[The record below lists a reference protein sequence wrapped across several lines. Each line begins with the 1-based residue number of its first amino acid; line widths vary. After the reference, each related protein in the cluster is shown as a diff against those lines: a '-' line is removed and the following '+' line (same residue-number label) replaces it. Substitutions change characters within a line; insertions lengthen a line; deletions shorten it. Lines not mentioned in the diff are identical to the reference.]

1 MTDSSLK
8 GVFLALALANII
20 VLAWTLWHGPAALPP
35 SAPVANTGPTLQ
47 LANEKNPPAP
57 APAVSSEPATQTPP
71 AATQSDSPTEPAT
84 GEDSTALLTGV
95 ARCISLG
102 PFRDLAEASQASSTM
117 RGSGYAP
124 RTRLAEGDVW
134 AGLWVYL
141 ADLPSRAEAQR
152 AMSVLKQRG
161 IADAYIMPAADQTN
175 VISLGIFS
183 EAQRA
188 QRRAEEV
195 RSLGFTPSVADRTR
209 KDTVYWIDIDLKPT
223 DAMLNPSDIQS
234 ESGRIVRLQVQACPA
249 GSSNAG

>member
-1 MTDSSLK
+1 MPDSTLK
-8 GVFLALALANII
+8 GVFLALLLANII
-20 VLAWTLWHGPAALPP
+20 VLAWTLWHAPVDSRT
-35 SAPVANTGPTLQ
+35 SAPAVNAVPTLQ
-47 LANEKNPPAP
+47 LANEKESPASIP
-57 APAVSSEPATQTPP
+57 TPP
-71 AATQSDSPTEPAT
+71 ADTPSSPPPIGTPSATNSSPTAT
-84 GEDSTALLTGV
+84 DESATLLNGV

-183 EAQRA
+183 EPRA
-188 QRRAEEV
+188 RATARRG
-195 RSLGFTPSVADRTR
+195 STRTR
-209 KDTVYWIDIDLKPT
+209 FHSL
-223 DAMLNPSDIQS
+223 
-234 ESGRIVRLQVQACPA
+234 RR
-249 GSSNAG
+249 

>member
-1 MTDSSLK
+1 MKPL
-8 GVFLALALANII
+8 FLALLLANII
-20 VLAWTLWHGPAALPP
+20 LFAWTQWHAPAGPSGAAPTVN
-35 SAPVANTGPTLQ
+35 SVPTLQ
-47 LANEKNPPAP
+47 LASEGARENAPVAAPTEALKPAP
-57 APAVSSEPATQTPP
+57 PAVSASPESTTGPTD
-71 AATQSDSPTEPAT
+71 QS
-84 GEDSTALLTGV
+84 GALLNGV

-124 RTRLAEGDVW
+124 RTRLAQGDVW

-152 AMSVLKQRG
+152 AMAVLKQRG
-161 IADAYIMPAADQTN
+161 VADAYIMPAADQTN

-183 EAQRA
+183 EPQRA

-195 RSLGFTPSVADRTR
+195 RALGFTPTIADRTR

-223 DAMLNPSDIQS
+223 DSMVSPADFQS
-234 ESGRIVRLQVQACPA
+234 ESGRIVRLQVVACPT
-249 GSSNAG
+249 GSGASG

>member
-1 MTDSSLK
+1 MKAL
-8 GVFLALALANII
+8 FLALLLTNLI
-20 VLAWTLWHGPAALPP
+20 VLAWTQWHAPAKPAAPAAEA
-35 SAPVANTGPTLQ
+35 SPVPTLQ
-47 LANEKNPPAP
+47 LAAESSPQSEPTKPPDAGPPETTSQPAQTPGEPAP
-57 APAVSSEPATQTPP
+57 APQSS
-71 AATQSDSPTEPAT
+71 AALIND
-84 GEDSTALLTGV
+84 V

-117 RGSGYAP
+117 RSSGYAP
-124 RTRLAEGDVW
+124 RTRLAQGDVW

-152 AMSVLKQRG
+152 AMSVLKQKG

-183 EAQRA
+183 EPQRA

-195 RSLGFTPSVADRTR
+195 KALGFTPSIADRTR

-223 DAMLNPSDIQS
+223 DAMVNPSDLPS
-234 ESGRIVRLQVQACPA
+234 ESGRIVRLQVVACPSA
-249 GSSNAG
+249 PGAPG

>member
-1 MTDSSLK
+1 MKPL
-8 GVFLALALANII
+8 FLTLLLANII
-20 VLAWTLWHGPAALPP
+20 VFAWTQWH
-35 SAPVANTGPTLQ
+35 APVGPSGAAPTASSVPTLQ
-47 LANEKNPPAP
+47 LASEGVKGNTPVEAPTEVAKPAP
-57 APAVSSEPATQTPP
+57 PSVAAPSTESAAGAT
-71 AATQSDSPTEPAT
+71 AQS
-84 GEDSTALLTGV
+84 GALLNGV

-124 RTRLAEGDVW
+124 RTRLAQGDVW

-152 AMSVLKQRG
+152 AMALLKQRG
-161 IADAYIMPAADQTN
+161 VADAYIMPAADQTN

-183 EAQRA
+183 EPQRA

-195 RSLGFTPSVADRTR
+195 RALGFTPTIADRTR

-223 DAMLNPSDIQS
+223 DSMVSPADFQS
-234 ESGRIVRLQVQACPA
+234 ESGRIVRLQVVACPS
-249 GSSNAG
+249 GSGATG

>member
-1 MTDSSLK
+1 MPSAGPSAESAGAPTEQS
-8 GVFLALALANII
+8 GP
-20 VLAWTLWHGPAALPP
+20 PAALL
-35 SAPVANTGPTLQ
+35 S
-47 LANEKNPPAP
+47 
-57 APAVSSEPATQTPP
+57 
-71 AATQSDSPTEPAT
+71 
-84 GEDSTALLTGV
+84 GV

-124 RTRLAEGDVW
+124 RTRLAQGDVW

-152 AMSVLKQRG
+152 AMSLLKQRG
-161 IADAYIMPAADQTN
+161 VADAYIMPAADQTN

-183 EAQRA
+183 EPQRA

-195 RSLGFTPSVADRTR
+195 RALGFTPTVADRTR

-223 DAMLNPSDIQS
+223 DSMVSPADFQS
-234 ESGRIVRLQVQACPA
+234 ESGRIVRLQVVACPA
-249 GSSNAG
+249 GTAASG

>member
-1 MTDSSLK
+1 MKPL
-8 GVFLALALANII
+8 FLALLLANII
-20 VLAWTLWHGPAALPP
+20 VFAWMQWHAPAGPGGAAPTA
-35 SAPVANTGPTLQ
+35 SSVPTLQ
-47 LANEKNPPAP
+47 LASEGVKETAPVAAPSEVAKPAPPA
-57 APAVSSEPATQTPP
+57 V
-71 AATQSDSPTEPAT
+71 AAPTE
-84 GEDSTALLTGV
+84 STAGPTDQSGALLKGV

-124 RTRLAEGDVW
+124 RTRLAQGDVW

-152 AMSVLKQRG
+152 AMAVLKQRG
-161 IADAYIMPAADQTN
+161 VADAYIMPAADQTN

-183 EAQRA
+183 EPQRA

-195 RSLGFTPSVADRTR
+195 RALGFTPTIADRTR

-223 DAMLNPSDIQS
+223 DSMVSPADFQS
-234 ESGRIVRLQVQACPA
+234 ESGRIVRLQVVACPS
-249 GSSNAG
+249 GSGATG